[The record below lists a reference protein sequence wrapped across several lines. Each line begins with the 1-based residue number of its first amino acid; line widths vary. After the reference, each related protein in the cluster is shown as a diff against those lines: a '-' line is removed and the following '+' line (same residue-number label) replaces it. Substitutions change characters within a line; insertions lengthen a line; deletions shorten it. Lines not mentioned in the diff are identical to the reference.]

1 MGRGGV
7 REGGWL
13 WRRTFCLQFPNSIQ
27 IWTANDKLRS
37 PRLAI
42 GSREPTTNIVKD
54 NRERPFSRQH
64 CALYSGAAYPRP
76 PWSVGELRGTY
87 RRQPVW
93 WAATGPFSSLCPTV
107 QPPVSTIC
115 AVRKIALFLIF
126 QVLVSSCS
134 IQYSFSIKWM
144 LLNEMIINVNFYPR
158 ELIEFQVHF
167 IPLSVDAIFEV
178 QYREIKSKT
187 RGRKLVTFSG
197 RIPV

>member
-1 MGRGGV
+1 MGRVYHVYPPFHTQTRPLNCIFRESVKGQDGEGRGGV

-42 GSREPTTNIVKD
+42 GCREPTTNIVKD

-64 CALYSGAAYPRP
+64 CALYSGAACPRP
-76 PWSVGELRGTY
+76 PWSVGELRGTH

-107 QPPVSTIC
+107 
-115 AVRKIALFLIF
+115 
-126 QVLVSSCS
+126 
-134 IQYSFSIKWM
+134 
-144 LLNEMIINVNFYPR
+144 
-158 ELIEFQVHF
+158 
-167 IPLSVDAIFEV
+167 
-178 QYREIKSKT
+178 
-187 RGRKLVTFSG
+187 
-197 RIPV
+197 